1 MKPTQILKRA
11 NSKGQL
17 AQAVVFYQRA
27 LSHYAKEEHWGVR
40 QHQGDLLHT
49 IGKLAEQEG
58 EAWRLAHPELMDAY
72 TAAMESGDEIV
83 WLGDDDPTYAAQ
95 VSLGKRKADP
105 TYLTRNKSKIVRL
118 PDNES
123 TATPDTNKKEL
134 EPSRYA
140 ES

>member
-27 LSHYAKEEHWGVR
+27 LSHYAKEENWAVR
-40 QHQGDLLHT
+40 
-49 IGKLAEQEG
+49 G
-58 EAWRLAHPELMDAY
+58 E
-72 TAAMESGDEIV
+72 EIIWV
-83 WLGDDDPTYAAQ
+83 GDDDPTYAAQ

-105 TYLTRNKSKIVRL
+105 TYLTRNKPKNVRL

-123 TATPDTNKKEL
+123 TTTPGGNDAKSEG
-134 EPSRYA
+134 
-140 ES
+140 

>member
-27 LSHYAKEEHWGVR
+27 LSHYAKEENWAVR
-40 QHQGDLLHT
+40 
-49 IGKLAEQEG
+49 G
-58 EAWRLAHPELMDAY
+58 E
-72 TAAMESGDEIV
+72 EIIWV
-83 WLGDDDPTYAAQ
+83 GDDDPTYAAQ
-95 VSLGKRKADP
+95 VSLGQRKADP

-123 TATPDTNKKEL
+123 TATPGGNDAKSEG
-134 EPSRYA
+134 
-140 ES
+140 